1 MAFVPKITIN
11 ETDEGFVHP
20 YSQTPFATREAM
32 WADLQQHFSPKHDW
46 QRQDID
52 YVEKGTYGQFVPGA
66 IMNRA
71 LSNGEMFRQVQTMP
85 VTAND
90 PRPHRSL
97 ELIDYVEDATEGQ
110 WGKND
115 QKWGLIRMG
124 MDARDQER
132 SKQEQDWHGKSE
144 GKPQKPAAGDS
155 TWREWAAE
163 RSNGSRGHFDAGH
176 T

>member
-1 MAFVPKITIN
+1 MA
-11 ETDEGFVHP
+11 
-20 YSQTPFATREAM
+20 
-32 WADLQQHFSPKHDW
+32 
-46 QRQDID
+46 
-52 YVEKGTYGQFVPGA
+52 FVPGA

-90 PRPHRSL
+90 PRPKRSL

-132 SKQEQDWHGKSE
+132 SKQEQELG
-144 GKPQKPAAGDS
+144 
-155 TWREWAAE
+155 
-163 RSNGSRGHFDAGH
+163 RSKGSRGHFDAGH

>member
-1 MAFVPKITIN
+1 MPFMVPNPDTKAGGTVKHPMYDGPGGEDLEASHAFASERAKTGP
-11 ETDEGFVHP
+11 
-20 YSQTPFATREAM
+20 
-32 WADLQQHFSPKHDW
+32 QHYKG
-46 QRQDID
+46 

-97 ELIDYVEDATEGQ
+97 ELIDYVEEATEGQ

-132 SKQEQDWHGKSE
+132 SKQEQELG
-144 GKPQKPAAGDS
+144 
-155 TWREWAAE
+155 

>member
-52 YVEKGTYGQFVPGA
+52 YVEKGTHGQPFGWPGGSSTDRPTYSPKEKQYIKDRVAWVRKTGVPA
-66 IMNRA
+66 
-71 LSNGEMFRQVQTMP
+71 SDEQVP
-85 VTAND
+85 
-90 PRPHRSL
+90 PPHSGQLRKQK
-97 ELIDYVEDATEGQ
+97 YVEEATEGQ

-132 SKQEQDWHGKSE
+132 SKQEQELG
-144 GKPQKPAAGDS
+144 
-155 TWREWAAE
+155 

>member
-52 YVEKGTYGQFVPGA
+52 YVE
-66 IMNRA
+66 
-71 LSNGEMFRQVQTMP
+71 
-85 VTAND
+85 
-90 PRPHRSL
+90 
-97 ELIDYVEDATEGQ
+97 DATEGQ

-132 SKQEQDWHGKSE
+132 SKQEQELG
-144 GKPQKPAAGDS
+144 
-155 TWREWAAE
+155 
-163 RSNGSRGHFDAGH
+163 RSKGSRGHFDAGH